1 MDYNKFVY
9 VSYISAKPDELW
21 KALIDPK
28 TTRKYWQHENI
39 SDWKPGSRWEH
50 RRSGKEGALLL
61 VGKVIEFSAPRR
73 LVLTWAFA
81 ADEEHEDKHTRV
93 RIDIESYHKVVRLMV
108 THDLLEPGSEM
119 QRSIME
125 GWPKVISSLK
135 SLMEIGK
142 PLPELWDKPRGLER
156 GKGRAHALSKRS

>member
-1 MDYNKFVY
+1 MDNTKFVY
-9 VSYISAKPDELW
+9 VSYISARADEIW

-28 TTRKYWQHENI
+28 TTKKYWQHENI

-50 RRSGKEGALLL
+50 RRPGKGGAPLL

-81 ADEEHEDKHTRV
+81 ADEGHEDKYTRV
-93 RIDIESYHKVVRLMV
+93 RIDIESYRKVARLIV
-108 THDLLEPGSEM
+108 THDLLEPNSEM
-119 QRSIME
+119 LKSIIE

-135 SLMEIGK
+135 SLMEVGK
-142 PLPELWDKPRGLER
+142 ALPQLWEK
-156 GKGRAHALSKRS
+156 